1 MQRFHKHRGL
11 VAAMPLANVDTDQ
24 IIPARYLHRP
34 REQGFGDALFADM
47 SSRESIQVGTDSGLN
62 EEVYS
67 DATILVTGE
76 NFGCG
81 SSREHAVW
89 ALMDAGFRVVIA
101 PSFGDIFF
109 SNALKNGLLVIKNS
123 EDFTKKLLNRENM
136 QKDLIINIDL
146 PKQVIEFDEFKI
158 EFNIDSFW
166 KHALIEGLSETA
178 LTMQLE
184 NEIRAFEAKHANH
197 APWLQNLPRDTDE

>member
-34 REQGFGDALFADM
+34 REQGFGDVLFADM
-47 SSRESIQVGTDSGLN
+47 SFKESIQVGIDDSQG

-67 DATILVTGE
+67 NATILVTGE

-89 ALMDAGFRVVIA
+89 ALMDAGFQVVIA

-109 SNALKNGLLVIKNS
+109 GNALKNGLLAIKVS
-123 EDFTKKLLNRENM
+123 EKFTEKLFSEAKS
-136 QKDLIINIDL
+136 QKDLIINVDL
-146 PKQVIEFDEFKI
+146 PTQIIEFERSKI

-166 KHALIEGLSETA
+166 KYALIEGLSETA

-197 APWLQNLPRDTDE
+197 APWLQNLPKGTEE

>member
-34 REQGFGDALFADM
+34 REQGFGDVLFADM

-67 DATILVTGE
+67 NATILVTGE

-109 SNALKNGLLVIKNS
+109 SNALKNGLLPIKISEDIKN
-123 EDFTKKLLNRENM
+123 KLISRVEKEGN
-136 QKDLIINIDL
+136 LIININL
-146 PKQVIEFDEFKI
+146 ESQIIEFGEYKI

-166 KHALIEGLSETA
+166 KNALIEGLSETA

-184 NEIRAFEAKHANH
+184 NEIRAFETKHANH
-197 APWLQNLPRDTDE
+197 SPWLQNLQRDTDE